1 VFPADM
7 FGSPEVRITKSNRLG
22 INEVRIAQIRNGK
35 WTTISKL
42 IEVRPE

>member
-1 VFPADM
+1 
-7 FGSPEVRITKSNRLG
+7 VRITSTNRLG
-22 INEVRIAQIRNGK
+22 INEVRVAQIQNGK